1 MKTGHTTMRKLRSA
15 VMKLPLMLTCR
26 EFEDFVLDYFEG
38 TLPTKQHVIFDIH
51 LMVCHDCRSYLAA
64 YQRSVALSKAVF
76 ERLEDPVPGDVPEDL
91 VEAIIAAKDERYRR
105 T

>member
-1 MKTGHTTMRKLRSA
+1 MRKLRSA

-38 TLPTKQHVIFDIH
+38 TLPTKQRVIFDMH
-51 LMVCHDCRSYLAA
+51 LMMCRDCRGYLAA
-64 YQRSVALSKAVF
+64 YRRSVALGKAVF
-76 ERLEDPVPGDVPEDL
+76 EWQESLVPSDVPEDL
-91 VEAIIAAKDERYRR
+91 VDAILAAKDERYPR